1 MNSAGGQ
8 DMFHDTLLG
17 NIWQRK
23 EGPRNRRKPGG
34 RERSEKKT
42 QASQRAREPE
52 REREREREREKQQH
66 PVLTYCMGLFLN
78 IGIRGGLI
86 LSLVAVPIS
95 LCVCCCMC
103 NEELE

>member
-1 MNSAGGQ
+1 MTRCSATFGKERK
-8 DMFHDTLLG
+8 DLETAG
-17 NIWQRK
+17 NPGDVSGVR
-23 EGPRNRRKPGG
+23 RRRKLP
-34 RERSEKKT
+34 
-42 QASQRAREPE
+42 REPE
-52 REREREREREKQQH
+52 SQKESESEREREREKQQH

-95 LCVCCCMC
+95 LCVCRCMC